1 MAGACPRTDLRST
14 RPRQWP
20 IGPARVSTKGSNISY
35 RLGVVVRGDDVYVG
49 VHAHLLHLA
58 DDCVAVPR
66 TQPGVDHERRLAAD
80 DDADV
85 RDEADVEIRNCPDM
99 LGELHR
105 GVLPDERRGRGSLAR
120 RGLLRP

>member
-66 TQPGVDHERRLAAD
+66 TQPRVDHERRLAAE
-80 DDADV
+80 
-85 RDEADVEIRNCPDM
+85 DEADVEIRNCPDM
-99 LGELHR
+99 RGELHR
-105 GVLPDERRGRGSLAR
+105 GVLPDERRGRGSLAG